1 MKNDIFIS
9 FADEDKPFALALCD
23 ALQAEG
29 LKVWCSAK
37 DVPIGADIHAEVS
50 KALPNCL
57 YFLPIISPNYGRFWH
72 EKEFHSASHNR
83 PNHLIIPVTY
93 LINYD
98 YIKNNE
104 MFSLIS
110 SIRVV
115 TTENKSPQAIADEIA
130 DRVRQKSEPALPE
143 ITFQSQRL
151 SINLPSIWL
160 KRKTWIAS
168 SFFGFSAVILFIFIQ
183 PNENQID
190 VKDIPPTS
198 SLKENNDFPQDSVD
212 TSHPDF
218 YNFKLVDV
226 KSEKSEDFLQP
237 IYKDLL
243 VSKFILFNGTS
254 QDLEIEFIKIEAIR
268 SNYPAYEQKTS
279 SLRLIADSTQVNNPI
294 FAIDLPKEEINA
306 HYVFALTP
314 TLKCL
319 KGTHLTVPIMFYQKE
334 QKKYVLPNPNTDL
347 VVHFIT
353 KQKIYAKSMR
363 LYFENTQF
371 YSDSK

>member
-9 FADEDKPFALALCD
+9 FADEDKSFALELCD
-23 ALQAEG
+23 ALQSEG

-98 YIKNNE
+98 YIKNNA

-115 TTENKSPQAIADEIA
+115 ATENKSPQAIASEIA
-130 DRVRQKSEPALPE
+130 DRIRQKSEPAFPE
-143 ITFQSQRL
+143 ITFQSQRF

-160 KRKTWIAS
+160 KHKTWIAS
-168 SFFGFSAVILFIFIQ
+168 SFFAFSAIVLFLFIQ
-183 PNENQID
+183 SLENQVD
-190 VKDIPPTS
+190 VKNMPLTS
-198 SLKENNDFPQDSVD
+198 SLNENNTLLQDSID
-212 TSHPDF
+212 ANHPDF

-226 KSEKSEDFLQP
+226 KSEKNENFLQTV
-237 IYKDLL
+237 YKDLL
-243 VSKFILFNGTS
+243 VSKFILFNDTS
-254 QDLEIEFIKIEAIR
+254 QDLDIEFIKIEAIR
-268 SNYPAYEQKTS
+268 NNYPAYEQKAS
-279 SLRLIADSTQVNNPI
+279 SLQLITDSTQADSPI
-294 FAIDLPKEEINA
+294 FALDLPKEEINA
-306 HYVFALTP
+306 HYLFTLTP

-319 KGTHLTVPIMFYQKE
+319 KGTHLTIPLIIYQKE
-334 QKKYVLPNPNTDL
+334 QKKYVLPDPNTDL

-353 KQKIYAKSMR
+353 KQKIYAKSGR
-363 LYFENTQF
+363 LYFEDAQF
-371 YSDSK
+371 

>member
-9 FADEDKPFALALCD
+9 FADEDKAFALALCD
-23 ALQAEG
+23 ALQAKG

-115 TTENKSPQAIADEIA
+115 ATENKSPQVIADEIA

-151 SINLPSIWL
+151 FIHLPSIWL
-160 KRKTWIAS
+160 RRKTWIAF
-168 SFFGFSAVILFIFIQ
+168 SFLGFSLVVFFLFVQ
-183 PNENQID
+183 PNEPPIE
-190 VKDIPPTS
+190 VKDMPPTS
-198 SLKENNDFPQDSVD
+198 SFKGNKDFPQDSVD

-237 IYKDLL
+237 VYNDLL
-243 VSKFILFNGTS
+243 VNKFILFNGTS
-254 QDLEIEFIKIEAIR
+254 KDLDVEFIKIEAIR
-268 SNYPAYEQKTS
+268 SNYPAYEQKAS
-279 SLRLIADSTQVNNPI
+279 SLQLIADSTQVDSPI
-294 FAIDLPKEEINA
+294 FAIELPDEEINA
-306 HYVFALTP
+306 HYIFTLTP
-314 TLKCL
+314 MLKCL
-319 KGTHLTVPIMFYQKE
+319 KGTHLTIPLLIYQKK
-334 QKKYVLPNPNTDL
+334 QKKYVLPDPNTDL

-353 KQKIYAKSMR
+353 KQKIYAKSER
-363 LYFENTQF
+363 LYFKNAQF
-371 YSDSK
+371 